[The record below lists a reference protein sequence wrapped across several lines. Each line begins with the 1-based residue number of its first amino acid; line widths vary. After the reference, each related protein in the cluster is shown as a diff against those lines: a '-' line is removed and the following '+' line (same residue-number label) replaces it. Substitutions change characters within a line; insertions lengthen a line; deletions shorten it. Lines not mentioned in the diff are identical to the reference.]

1 MLIINEELKISL
13 RVDLDTS
20 GIQKQLNEASK
31 QLKFAPTL
39 DTSGV
44 KQQVKNIKFEDK
56 QIKVKAEVENLGNI
70 LKGDNKGLSNSAKS
84 YIANLNKEIK
94 NASKSIDLTPITQEV
109 NKTLS
114 NVDIQKNLFAG
125 FEKLKSGEAYGT
137 LTPINNMVN
146 ELKKVPPEAKNA
158 TEAYAKFNEELK
170 KGQRLQESKEKVIS
184 KLSLN
189 QGDATNQNIVKYYDE
204 LIKKIQQI
212 SSLTG
217 KGTTADGKLFNL
229 ESLQKDI
236 DKLNKANKTI
246 NDIADNIQ
254 HLKRTAVS
262 DEQKSFVANLE
273 RDLAKLPTD
282 LQTAIP
288 QINALKREVNEALK
302 INPKQFAEQ
311 YKQLG
316 DDVKAIVKS
325 LNDIGQTS
333 FADKISKSF
342 SEIGTYSS
350 KSGSQIAKLSSD
362 ISEANKRLEKFS
374 ASQKIIKDLQSEFK
388 GSPEILSF
396 LNQFE
401 KELGEV
407 NLQSGTYYRLTD
419 SIETQGQ
426 KGSKGLQEQANKV
439 EGLKSK
445 YGELLSTLKGGIDL
459 NVGGSQK
466 DVDRITELQNKLRN
480 LNVSPD
486 IKKNADDIKEI
497 TNEVKK
503 LESDLGKGQLL
514 GTAKS
519 QFNSLNLTVKSATEI
534 VKQFNTEAKSI
545 KVSNISQTGDWKTFN
560 AQIQQA
566 DGSLKSVKM
575 SVNSVTNEVRQL
587 DRGLATANNSLL
599 QAIKN
604 MLGIG
609 SATMIAYKAFAMLK
623 NAVGVVIELSD
634 AMIELQMIT
643 QQSAESVEESVKQ
656 YQQLASEL
664 SSTTSAVTK
673 AAIEFSRQ
681 GRSAADTTEL
691 LKTSQVFSKVGFLE
705 STEAAE
711 LLTSAINGYKIEAKD
726 AMSVVDKMSAIDVT
740 AATSTK
746 ELATAL
752 QYTAASAD
760 LAGVSLDETLAYI
773 ATISSVTRRSSE
785 SIGQSLKT
793 IFARMQAV
801 KLGSLVDPES
811 GEDVSDVETVLEQYD
826 ITLRNLDGTF
836 RDTSRVLDELA
847 TKWNTFNNAQQS
859 EIATVI
865 AGVRQKENLLVL
877 LSNYS
882 TAQDLVTESIN
893 STGSAMEK
901 FNIYQEST
909 SAGMERVRNQA
920 EILATNII
928 SGKLVKSFINA
939 TEAILT
945 FANTGL
951 GTFITQGTLVAVA
964 IIAITQAVSA
974 LNKSFKT
981 LVITKFAS
989 EMMTAAKSAYAY
1001 TQALAAMN
1009 VVNGMGVASN
1019 VALAASFEAV
1029 KAAFYSLPIIGQV
1042 ALAVTA
1048 LVGVVSAAVKV
1059 YDHYNESLEEHR
1071 ERIANLQNEYNQAKS
1086 NVESLKSELE
1096 QVNAKIEEINKNNL
1110 ALTPNAEEELQNLK
1124 NYSDE
1129 LNRQLEIEK
1138 ALVEIR
1144 GKELDVEA
1152 KTGLEK
1158 TKTLGITDS
1167 FQARQLGIGNEVD
1180 TVSITGTKIEV
1191 TEIENFQLL
1200 TYQYEKAIKK
1210 SKELEEQKKKL
1221 EATGQEESDTYK
1233 QVVKDI
1239 KANSIQQGELSN
1251 SIEDSYNTL
1260 KLYDSQLLDSD
1271 EQSKAYKDTIAS
1283 VFDEFIKIS
1292 SIETP
1297 DISLTSGGIEESKA
1311 SFNSLKQVI
1320 EDMSNKNELLS
1331 SAFSEMNDNGEIS
1344 AETYVKLREG
1354 LADYADYLE
1363 LVGGKLVFNSQKY
1376 YDEAMATEKSTIA
1389 TNNKTIAD
1397 YKNAIA
1403 NKEKALS
1410 LEHTSIAAAQAY
1422 EQEIKLMQDEISYL
1436 ELDNA
1441 IREQNVNAMYEQVNG
1456 LTALGEQVDDMVS
1469 AYNSLNSIID
1479 EYNENGEISL
1489 QSLKSLL
1496 ELEPQYISAI
1506 EVKNGKLVV
1515 SEANTKNLVEAMKQA
1530 KIAELQAAFAT
1541 DVAAYASGNYAEMS
1555 DLAKQAVSDFNTEVS
1570 KTPSFIGPTIPA
1582 ITSVTA
1588 GLGQLADG
1596 YRKARAEASGGFVV
1610 DENKYTD
1617 EALKGIYAIRDVYVE
1632 VAGIVDSASKSVG
1645 NISSSSYKSEKQKE
1659 KEIKMADDLIDRYS
1673 IINSELQKN
1682 DNSLATISRLNEDID
1697 KNSEAYVYNLN
1708 KEIELL
1714 EKKQKLLNEENNIR
1728 RKNLVENQKELLT
1741 YGIKF
1746 EVKGNDVK
1754 ALQSVDEMNK
1764 IINKMTKEQGDEVAK
1779 LVESMFSLSD
1789 EAAKTS
1795 EDYWK
1800 HQQKINQYNLELL
1813 TYDIEGFVSKNERT
1827 LAQLDYALSGLGE
1840 NDFDKKLILL
1850 NQELSNQVKVEQFL
1864 NKEQAELKQAFIDGK
1879 ISVADYKEEMSKL
1892 DDQILD
1898 NAISQQQLTQ
1908 NIKETTEAQSQA
1920 QVDAYKEYYELVKE
1934 YYIQGVND
1942 QIEALEDLNDAHKIE
1957 IDALKDTLDAQK
1969 EQTENAIEGLEEQ
1982 LDLQKQL
1989 YDAEIAKLD
1998 LLKKQRDEQNTLDDF
2013 NKEISKLEEQIVTL
2027 TGDEK
2032 SNTTRLKLEEEL
2044 ANKRSELEDYLFDQD
2059 IENRKSSLEASLK
2072 ADEAEIESKKK
2083 QQEKILELVEDYVE
2097 EETKRIEDMIKDNEL
2112 EIEKLQDSIKDAG
2125 QVSIDVINLINTGGK
2140 DLFDKLQAYSA
2151 KYKDVFEDN
2160 ALDTITQFK
2169 ENWNDTIPT
2178 LETVLELSRQIA
2190 EMTSMGVGSDLSN
2203 MEVVMRDALEGI
2215 GQEVIYNAKTGTVS
2229 SNGKEFNPSDF
2240 GFSLVNGSYTGKYS
2254 NVTDLLNYL
2263 GLNDNLYSNMT
2274 SGVIGASASSYPINN
2289 NNSGN
2294 TTITNKFETNITGAT
2309 NEEILSKIDKQQS
2322 GIISSFENSIKNIMA
2337 SGGTLKRSY
2346 F

>member
-1 MLIINEELKISL
+1 MEN
-13 RVDLDTS
+13 
-20 GIQKQLNEASK
+20 
-31 QLKFAPTL
+31 FA
-39 DTSGV
+39 
-44 KQQVKNIKFEDK
+44 
-56 QIKVKAEVENLGNI
+56 
-70 LKGDNKGLSNSAKS
+70 
-84 YIANLNKEIK
+84 
-94 NASKSIDLTPITQEV
+94 
-109 NKTLS
+109 
-114 NVDIQKNLFAG
+114 
-125 FEKLKSGEAYGT
+125 
-137 LTPINNMVN
+137 
-146 ELKKVPPEAKNA
+146 
-158 TEAYAKFNEELK
+158 
-170 KGQRLQESKEKVIS
+170 
-184 KLSLN
+184 
-189 QGDATNQNIVKYYDE
+189 
-204 LIKKIQQI
+204 
-212 SSLTG
+212 
-217 KGTTADGKLFNL
+217 TT
-229 ESLQKDI
+229 
-236 DKLNKANKTI
+236 
-246 NDIADNIQ
+246 
-254 HLKRTAVS
+254 
-262 DEQKSFVANLE
+262 
-273 RDLAKLPTD
+273 
-282 LQTAIP
+282 
-288 QINALKREVNEALK
+288 
-302 INPKQFAEQ
+302 
-311 YKQLG
+311 
-316 DDVKAIVKS
+316 
-325 LNDIGQTS
+325 
-333 FADKISKSF
+333 
-342 SEIGTYSS
+342 
-350 KSGSQIAKLSSD
+350 
-362 ISEANKRLEKFS
+362 
-374 ASQKIIKDLQSEFK
+374 
-388 GSPEILSF
+388 
-396 LNQFE
+396 
-401 KELGEV
+401 
-407 NLQSGTYYRLTD
+407 
-419 SIETQGQ
+419 
-426 KGSKGLQEQANKV
+426 
-439 EGLKSK
+439 
-445 YGELLSTLKGGIDL
+445 
-459 NVGGSQK
+459 
-466 DVDRITELQNKLRN
+466 
-480 LNVSPD
+480 
-486 IKKNADDIKEI
+486 
-497 TNEVKK
+497 
-503 LESDLGKGQLL
+503 
-514 GTAKS
+514 
-519 QFNSLNLTVKSATEI
+519 
-534 VKQFNTEAKSI
+534 
-545 KVSNISQTGDWKTFN
+545 
-560 AQIQQA
+560 
-566 DGSLKSVKM
+566 
-575 SVNSVTNEVRQL
+575 
-587 DRGLATANNSLL
+587 
-599 QAIKN
+599 
-604 MLGIG
+604 
-609 SATMIAYKAFAMLK
+609 
-623 NAVGVVIELSD
+623 
-634 AMIELQMIT
+634 
-643 QQSAESVEESVKQ
+643 
-656 YQQLASEL
+656 
-664 SSTTSAVTK
+664 
-673 AAIEFSRQ
+673 
-681 GRSAADTTEL
+681 
-691 LKTSQVFSKVGFLE
+691 
-705 STEAAE
+705 
-711 LLTSAINGYKIEAKD
+711 
-726 AMSVVDKMSAIDVT
+726 
-740 AATSTK
+740 
-746 ELATAL
+746 
-752 QYTAASAD
+752 
-760 LAGVSLDETLAYI
+760 
-773 ATISSVTRRSSE
+773 
-785 SIGQSLKT
+785 
-793 IFARMQAV
+793 
-801 KLGSLVDPES
+801 
-811 GEDVSDVETVLEQYD
+811 
-826 ITLRNLDGTF
+826 
-836 RDTSRVLDELA
+836 
-847 TKWNTFNNAQQS
+847 
-859 EIATVI
+859 
-865 AGVRQKENLLVL
+865 
-877 LSNYS
+877 
-882 TAQDLVTESIN
+882 QDLITESIN

-1180 TVSITGTKIEV
+1180 TGSITGAKIEV

-1200 TYQYEKAIKK
+1200 TYQLEEAIKK

-1221 EATGQEESDTYK
+1221 EATGQKESDTYK

-1260 KLYDSQLLDSD
+1260 KLYDSQLLGSD

-1283 VFDEFIKIS
+1283 LFDEFIRIS
-1292 SIETP
+1292 STETP
-1297 DISLTSGGIEESKA
+1297 DLSLGSSGIEESKA
-1311 SFNSLKQVI
+1311 SFNSLKQI
-1320 EDMSNKNELLS
+1320 IDDLSNKNKTLS
-1331 SAFSEMNDNGEIS
+1331 SAFEELNDNGEIS
-1344 AETYVKLREG
+1344 AETFAQ
-1354 LADYADYLE
+1354 LATEIDKNGNYLDV
-1363 LVGGKLVFNSQKY
+1363 VGGKLTFNSEKY
-1376 YDEAMATEKSTIA
+1376 YEDTKAVEENTIAINENKIAKLRASIETNQETLKSTNISYA
-1389 TNNKTIAD
+1389 QA
-1397 YKNAIA
+1397 NAIGQVISA
-1403 NKEKALS
+1403 KENEITAL
-1410 LEHTSIAAAQAY
+1410 EA
-1422 EQEIKLMQDEISYL
+1422 E
-1436 ELDNA
+1436 NA
-1441 IREQNVNAMYEQVNG
+1441 IRKSNLQNMYDQIYG
-1456 LTALGEQVDDMVS
+1456 LTALGKQVDDMVNG
-1469 AYNSLNSIID
+1469 YNSLNSIID

-1496 ELEPQYISAI
+1496 ELEPQYINAI

-1515 SEANTKNLVEAMKQA
+1515 SETNTKNLVEAMKQA

-1541 DVAAYASGNYAEMS
+1541 DVAAYASGNYAQMS
-1555 DLAKQAVSDFNTEVS
+1555 DLAKQAVGEFNQEVA
-1570 KTPSFIGPTIPA
+1570 KTPDFIGPAIPA

-1610 DENKYTD
+1610 DESKYTD
-1617 EALKGIYAIRDVYVE
+1617 EALKGIYKIRDVYVE
-1632 VAGIVDSASKSVG
+1632 TANIIDSASKSVG

-1659 KEIKMADDLIDRYS
+1659 KEVKMADDLIDRYS
-1673 IINSELQKN
+1673 IINSELQKT

-1827 LAQLDYALSGLGE
+1827 LAQLNYALSGLGE
-1840 NDFDKKLILL
+1840 NDFDKKLILY
-1850 NQELSNQVKVEQFL
+1850 NQEFENNTKVIAFL
-1864 NKEQAELKQAFIDGK
+1864 EKEYADLEKAYLEAMAKGGQGAEAYRKEMEK
-1879 ISVADYKEEMSKL
+1879 TADTLLEYKV
-1892 DDQILD
+1892 
-1898 NAISQQQLTQ
+1898 NQQQTAQ
-1908 NIKETTEAQSQA
+1908 AIKETTEAQA
-1920 QVDAYKEYYELVKE
+1920 QFKADAYKDFYELAKE
-1934 YYIQGVND
+1934 YYLQGIND
-1942 QIEALEDLNDAHKIE
+1942 QIEALEDLNDAHKVE

-2032 SNTTRLKLEEEL
+2032 SNATRLKLEEEL

-2083 QQEKILELVEDYVE
+2083 QQEKILELVEKYVE
-2097 EETKRIEDMIKDNEL
+2097 DETKRIEDMVKDNEL
-2112 EIEKLQDSIKDAG
+2112 EIEKLQDSIKKAG
-2125 QVSIDVINLINTGGK
+2125 DVSVAVIKMIDEEGK
-2140 DLFDKLQAYSA
+2140 GLFDKLKAYS
-2151 KYKDVFEDN
+2151 KEYKDVFDDN
-2160 ALDTITQFK
+2160 AIQVIDDFNLA
-2169 ENWNDTIPT
+2169 WNNTIPT
-2178 LETVLELSRQIA
+2178 LETVVDLYKELRDVGL
-2190 EMTSMGVGSDLSN
+2190 MGIGSDLSN
-2203 MEVVMRDALEGI
+2203 MEISLRDALSQYG
-2215 GQEVIYNAKTGTVS
+2215 EVGYNSATKNPTFNGEEFDA
-2229 SNGKEFNPSDF
+2229 SNFNL
-2240 GFSLVNGSYTGKYS
+2240 SLVNGKYMGNYSDIGSLLDYLGYGGNIYS
-2254 NVTDLLNYL
+2254 NAV
-2263 GLNDNLYSNMT
+2263 
-2274 SGVIGASASSYPINN
+2274 SGFIGASASNLPLNTSN
-2289 NNSGN
+2289 NNSVNINNEINVSGLAN
-2294 TTITNKFETNITGAT
+2294 GVTQSDLQKAIDMSNNKVAKDIYTNMTN
-2309 NEEILSKIDKQQS
+2309 
-2322 GIISSFENSIKNIMA
+2322 
-2337 SGGTLKRSY
+2337 GGYYKRSY